1 MSAPNALLSL
11 VALPTELHLA
21 IVPHL
26 HYASLA
32 SLRAVNRHFSSLIP
46 LEMVTTA
53 RQSLK
58 RQLVRTEHAQY
69 RSKWIL
75 DDTAWEVSDLG
86 IESHVCYMCLEEK
99 PSGDFTEKHVI
110 KKMARGG
117 ALAIKRFC
125 IDCGLKKRWKGGTV
139 IESWGEFYIVC
150 VACRELKITVVF
162 GREEVKWSVCLD
174 CWAASGCKDGVWV
187 EGLEVVDGDEAGGCE
202 EEPEW
207 PEWY

>member
-1 MSAPNALLSL
+1 
-11 VALPTELHLA
+11 
-21 IVPHL
+21 
-26 HYASLA
+26 
-32 SLRAVNRHFSSLIP
+32 
-46 LEMVTTA
+46 MVTTA

-117 ALAIKRFC
+117 PLAIKRFC

-150 VACRELKITVVF
+150 VACRNSRLRWCLV
-162 GREEVKWSVCLD
+162 GRR
-174 CWAASGCKDGVWV
+174 
-187 EGLEVVDGDEAGGCE
+187 
-202 EEPEW
+202 
-207 PEWY
+207 